1 MSTVRYAVYFA
12 PAPDD
17 PWWAF
22 GSGWIGRCAVT
33 GRPLDPPRIEGI
45 DAAQFARLTASP
57 RRYGFHATLRAPFR
71 PAPGVSARTLCEALE
86 RLLMTTQD
94 FELPPLHVALID
106 DFLALVPA
114 AADARIEA
122 IAATCVTG
130 TDALRAPLEAAELA
144 RRRAGGLDAREEA
157 LLQRWGYPW
166 VLDLFRF
173 HLSLTGPLGDAG
185 AALVTRLAEGARA
198 LTPAQPPR
206 FDAVCVF
213 EEPGP
218 GADFRLVERIR
229 FAA

>member
-12 PAPDD
+12 PAADD

-86 RLLMTTQD
+86 RLLGTTQD
-94 FELPPLHVALID
+94 FELPPLQVALID

-114 AADARIEA
+114 GADARIDS

-130 TDALRAPLEAAELA
+130 TDDLRAPLEAAELA
-144 RRRAGGLDAREEA
+144 RRRAGGLDAHEEA

-166 VLDLFRF
+166 VLGLFRF

-185 AALVTRLAEGARA
+185 AALVSSLQDAARA
-198 LTPAQPPR
+198 LMPARPPR

-229 FAA
+229 FTS